1 MISLSSVLA
10 HNPDCPV
17 REVGEGLVIMAA
29 QGDATHSLDEI
40 GTFIWQQIDGAK
52 DLAMILDIIL
62 DEFAVERAV
71 AEADLLQFA
80 EELLGTE
87 LLVTS

>member
-52 DLAMILDIIL
+52 DLAMVLDTIL
-62 DEFAVERAV
+62 DEFDVDRSE

-80 EELLGTE
+80 EGLLDAELLI
-87 LLVTS
+87 TS

>member
-1 MISLSSVLA
+1 
-10 HNPDCPV
+10 V

-29 QGDATHSLDEI
+29 QGDTTHSLDEI

-80 EELLGTE
+80 EELHVAD
-87 LLVTS
+87 LLVTA